1 MKNFLSHSLNIGSV
15 LIRGRNSD
23 NPDPISEAY
32 AVLCCERL
40 RSIAHQTIVSDDF
53 ELIKILYWQAALHEF
68 FTLDI

>member
-32 AVLCCERL
+32 AVLRAIALNRPSNNCSGRL
-40 RSIAHQTIVSDDF
+40 
-53 ELIKILYWQAALHEF
+53 
-68 FTLDI
+68 